1 MSYERLYDEEE
12 LKMVLIIINN
22 NNNNNNNSNLVSAS
36 NSEANSENDSK
47 NFFDKVINDEVKGTP
62 KTNISAKVICAIK
75 KYKLCTIIMST
86 KSSAMQEENA
96 IKNLNFLLIWLW
108 WPRTPSKHLK
118 KHKNSMKLGII
129 STKIKKWQ
137 KVICK
142 EFGFM
147 NKLQVWCMTRKN
159 LMTLRCM
166 CMKNKWVF
174 KLEN

>member
-36 NSEANSENDSK
+36 NSETNSENDSK

-75 KYKLCTIIMST
+75 KYKLCTITMST

-108 WPRTPSKHLK
+108 
-118 KHKNSMKLGII
+118 
-129 STKIKKWQ
+129 
-137 KVICK
+137 
-142 EFGFM
+142 
-147 NKLQVWCMTRKN
+147 
-159 LMTLRCM
+159 
-166 CMKNKWVF
+166 
-174 KLEN
+174 